1 MKTNKQFENL
11 EIWELSR
18 QLNLNLYQILLNVDS
33 RENGFLKNHILKTAG
48 SIMDNIAEG
57 FEREGNKEFI
67 QFLYISKGSAGELRS
82 QLLRLYDFN
91 VISMNE
97 KSELTNHVR
106 QISSQISLFIK
117 YLNRTD
123 ITGNKYK

>member
-11 EIWELSR
+11 EIWKLSR
-18 QLNLNLYQILLNVDS
+18 QLNINLYQILLNVDS
-33 RENGFLKNHILKTAG
+33 RENGFLKNHILKTTG

-67 QFLYISKGSAGELRS
+67 QFLYISKASAGELRS

-97 KSELTNHVR
+97 KSELINHVR

-117 YLNRTD
+117 YLKRTD